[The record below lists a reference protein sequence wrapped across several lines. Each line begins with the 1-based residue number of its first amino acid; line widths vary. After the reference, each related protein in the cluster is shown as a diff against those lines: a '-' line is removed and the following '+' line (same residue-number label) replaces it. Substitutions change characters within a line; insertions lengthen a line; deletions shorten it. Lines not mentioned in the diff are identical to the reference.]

1 MLYAALWLIVAAK
14 PRLVAFLTVMHLF
27 VCLASNGAD
36 ILCCVKDTSG
46 DLARVRGSA
55 PFRAVPG
62 SDMSYARTATWLA
75 GLTAIF
81 IGGAF
86 ALAGEIGFAIAVP
99 LVVLAN
105 VAAYS
110 RTGGIIFGRFI
121 AREVNETS
129 APILIEEL
137 GKLANRANL
146 PTPRAFI
153 FDSDQPN
160 AFATGQSPSVACVAV
175 TKGLMRHLSLEQI
188 RGVLAHELGHIR
200 NRDNLVLTV
209 TATLA
214 GVMTMTAGIVASTAN
229 VFARSNDVIAF
240 TTVVAI
246 AALLAMIAQMAVSRG
261 REFEADAAGAAICG
275 HPEWIASALEEVAR
289 RQRPFGYGD
298 RPELRAPMLLFGLG
312 SRAKR
317 DLGMLF
323 STHPSSSD
331 RIERLR
337 LMSNAAPWS

>member
-1 MLYAALWLIVAAK
+1 
-14 PRLVAFLTVMHLF
+14 
-27 VCLASNGAD
+27 
-36 ILCCVKDTSG
+36 
-46 DLARVRGSA
+46 
-55 PFRAVPG
+55 
-62 SDMSYARTATWLA
+62 MSYARTATWLA

-81 IGGAF
+81 IGGGF
-86 ALAGEIGFAIAVP
+86 VLAGEIGFVIAVP
-99 LVVLAN
+99 LAVLAN

-121 AREVNETS
+121 AREVSETS
-129 APILIEEL
+129 APILIDEL
-137 GKLANRANL
+137 GKLASRANL

-175 TKGLMRHLSLEQI
+175 TKGLMRHLSPQQI

-214 GVMTMTAGIVASTAN
+214 GVMTMTAGIAASTAN
-229 VFARSNDVIAF
+229 AIAGSNHVIAF
-240 TTVVAI
+240 TAVVAL

-298 RPELRAPMLLFGLG
+298 HHEVRAPMLLFGLG

-323 STHPSSSD
+323 STHPLSSD

-337 LMSNAAPWS
+337 GMSSSAPWS

>member
-1 MLYAALWLIVAAK
+1 MAAK
-14 PRLVAFLTVMHLF
+14 PRLVAFLTVTHLF
-27 VCLASNGAD
+27 VCLASKGAD
-36 ILCCVKDTSG
+36 ILCSAKDTSG
-46 DLARVRGSA
+46 NLAGVRGGA

-81 IGGAF
+81 IGGGF
-86 ALAGEIGFAIAVP
+86 ALAGEIGFIIAVP
-99 LVVLAN
+99 LAVLAN

-110 RTGGIIFGRFI
+110 RTGGIIFGRFT
-121 AREVNETS
+121 AREVSETS
-129 APILIEEL
+129 APILMEEL

-160 AFATGQSPSVACVAV
+160 AFATGQSPSVACIAV
-175 TKGLMRHLSLEQI
+175 TKGLMRHLSPEQI

-214 GVMTMTAGIVASTAN
+214 GVMTMTAGVVASTAN
-229 VFARSNDVIAF
+229 GFARSNDVIAF
-240 TTVVAI
+240 TAVVAI

-298 RPELRAPMLLFGLG
+298 RHELRAPMLLFGLG

-337 LMSNAAPWS
+337 RMSSSAPWS

>member
-1 MLYAALWLIVAAK
+1 
-14 PRLVAFLTVMHLF
+14 
-27 VCLASNGAD
+27 
-36 ILCCVKDTSG
+36 
-46 DLARVRGSA
+46 
-55 PFRAVPG
+55 
-62 SDMSYARTATWLA
+62 MSYARTATWLA
-75 GLTAIF
+75 GLTAIL
-81 IGGAF
+81 IGASF
-86 ALAGEIGFAIAVP
+86 ALAGEVGFAIALP
-99 LVVLAN
+99 LAVLAN

-110 RTGGIIFGRFI
+110 RAGGIIFGRFV
-121 AREVNETS
+121 AREVSAAS
-129 APILIEEL
+129 APILFEEL
-137 GKLANRANL
+137 GSLANRASL

-175 TKGLMRHLSLEQI
+175 TKGLMRHLSPQQI

-214 GVMTMTAGIVASTAN
+214 GIVTMTAGIVASTVMTMAW
-229 VFARSNDVIAF
+229 SNDAVAF
-240 TTVVAI
+240 TVLIAI
-246 AALLAMIAQMAVSRG
+246 AAMLAMIAQMAVSRE

-275 HPEWIASALEEVAR
+275 HPEWIASALEEVGR
-289 RQRPFGYGD
+289 RQRPFGHSD
-298 RPELRAPMLLFGLG
+298 RYDVRAPMLLFGLG

-317 DLGMLF
+317 DVGMLF

-337 LMSNAAPWS
+337 RMSSAAPWN

>member
-1 MLYAALWLIVAAK
+1 
-14 PRLVAFLTVMHLF
+14 
-27 VCLASNGAD
+27 
-36 ILCCVKDTSG
+36 
-46 DLARVRGSA
+46 
-55 PFRAVPG
+55 
-62 SDMSYARTATWLA
+62 MSYARTATWLA

-81 IGGAF
+81 LGGCF

-105 VAAYS
+105 VVAYL
-110 RTGGIIFGRFI
+110 RAGGIILGRFI
-121 AREVNETS
+121 AREVSETS
-129 APILIEEL
+129 APVLIEEL
-137 GKLANRANL
+137 GSLASRASL

-160 AFATGQSPSVACVAV
+160 AFATGQSPSVACIAV
-175 TKGLMRHLSLEQI
+175 TKGLMRHLSPQQI

-214 GVMTMTAGIVASTAN
+214 GVMTMSAGVAASTAN
-229 VFARSNDVIAF
+229 VFARTNDTVALMVII
-240 TTVVAI
+240 AI
-246 AALLAMIAQMAVSRG
+246 AAIGAMIVQMAVSRE

-275 HPEWIASALEEVAR
+275 HPEWIASALEEVGR

-298 RPELRAPMLLFGLG
+298 RHEMGAPMLLFGLG
-312 SRAKR
+312 SRARR

-331 RIERLR
+331 RIERL
-337 LMSNAAPWS
+337 LQMSNAAPWS